1 MIKLNQIKMPLN
13 YKEEDIKKKICRLIK
28 IKEQD
33 IKKVQVV
40 KESLDA
46 RKKPD
51 LYYVLTVEAELF
63 QEEKFL
69 LKYKGK
75 DAIKI
80 DKKAYQ
86 FPGSGK
92 VMKKDRPLI
101 IGAGPAGLFCGYYL
115 AVQGYKPILLERG
128 KDVQS
133 RLRDVEAFWQGGGL
147 LPDSNVQFGEGGAG
161 TFSDGKLNTMI
172 KDKSGRNHEILKT
185 FVEMGAPAEILYKN
199 KPHIG
204 TDILIH
210 VVENIRNAIIEYGGE
225 VHFESKVEELLLKEE
240 YSQKRVCGV
249 RLENGED
256 KLSETVILAVG
267 HSARDT
273 FFMLHEKHIPMEPKA
288 FAVGMRVE
296 HLQSMINEEQLA
308 MANLDG
314 TGIKAADYKLTA
326 QTASGRGVYSFCMCP
341 GGYVV
346 DASSETG
353 HLVVNGM
360 SYSGRNG
367 INSNSAI
374 VMTVTPEDF
383 PDQTVLG
390 GIAFQ
395 RNLEKKAYKAGG
407 GKVPYQRYEDF
418 IENRAT
424 TSFGGVEPSLK
435 GNYKEANLRSIL
447 PESLNEAFIEGMEQF
462 QKKIKG
468 FAHKD
473 TLLAG
478 VEARTSSPVR
488 ILRDENFQSAV
499 LGLYPCG
506 EGAGYAG
513 GITSAAV
520 DGLKIAEAVASKYA
534 PFCNTQT
541 SGGSKS

>member
-1 MIKLNQIKMPLN
+1 MIKINQIKVPLN
-13 YKEEDIKKKICRLIK
+13 YKEEDIKKKICKLIK
-28 IKEQD
+28 VKEQD
-33 IKKVQVV
+33 IKKVQII

-63 QEEKFL
+63 GEEKFL
-69 LKYKGK
+69 EKYRGK
-75 DAIKI
+75 DAVKI
-80 DKKAYQ
+80 EKQAYI
-86 FPGSGK
+86 FPESGK
-92 VMKKDRPLI
+92 EVSKNRPII

-115 AVQGYKPILLERG
+115 ALQGYKPILLERG

-133 RLRDVEAFWQGGGL
+133 RLRDVEAFWQGDGL

-161 TFSDGKLNTMI
+161 TFSDGKLNTMT
-172 KDKSGRNHEILKT
+172 KDKSGRNYEILKT

-210 VVENIRNAIIEYGGE
+210 VVENLRNAIIEYGGE
-225 VHFESKVEELLLKEE
+225 VHFESKVEEILIKDEH
-240 YSQKRVCGV
+240 SQKRVCGI
-249 RLENGED
+249 RLKNGEEMQ
-256 KLSETVILAVG
+256 SETVILAVG

-273 FFMLHEKHIPMEPKA
+273 FSMLHEKQIPMEPKA

-346 DASSETG
+346 DASSERG

-374 VMTVTPEDF
+374 VMTVTVEDF
-383 PDQTVLG
+383 PDQTVLS

-395 RNLEKKAYKAGG
+395 RKLEGKAYEAGG

-418 IENRAT
+418 IKDKET
-424 TSFGGVEPSLK
+424 TSFGSVNPSVK
-435 GNYKEANLRSIL
+435 GNYQAANLRHLL
-447 PESLNEAFIEGMEQF
+447 PEELNEAFIDGMEQF
-462 QKKIKG
+462 QRKIKG

-488 ILRDENFQSAV
+488 ILRDETFQSSV

-520 DGLKIAEAVASKYA
+520 DGLKIAEAVAFKYA
-534 PFCNTQT
+534 PFCNT
-541 SGGSKS
+541 